1 MKKQERRHRNTLE
14 WTTLK
19 LQGRDAPTKMAA
31 FHFTAHN
38 WTKLKK
44 NAKKEFQKIRE
55 IVGLY
60 LCMQRFHK
68 SWMWSAGKRK
78 RNLCKFTET
87 CNEKLVKITLV
98 ELFFSG
104 FLPFEI
110 TVQCKH
116 AGAKVQLA
124 PHCTALER
132 TPAKQFPGQLSNE
145 KKDARENGGFWLV
158 KSTTTSFT
166 TALL

>member
-1 MKKQERRHRNTLE
+1 M
-14 WTTLK
+14 
-19 LQGRDAPTKMAA
+19 
-31 FHFTAHN
+31 
-38 WTKLKK
+38 
-44 NAKKEFQKIRE
+44 
-55 IVGLY
+55 
-60 LCMQRFHK
+60 
-68 SWMWSAGKRK
+68 
-78 RNLCKFTET
+78 
-87 CNEKLVKITLV
+87 KITLV

-145 KKDARENGGFWLV
+145 KKDARENGGF
-158 KSTTTSFT
+158 
-166 TALL
+166 